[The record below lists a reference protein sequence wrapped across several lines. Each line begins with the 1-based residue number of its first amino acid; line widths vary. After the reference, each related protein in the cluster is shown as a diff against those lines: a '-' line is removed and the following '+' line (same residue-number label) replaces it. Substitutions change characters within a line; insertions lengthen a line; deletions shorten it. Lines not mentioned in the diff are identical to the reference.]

1 MATGTLPPEYA
12 QIVRGGLR
20 YKHGDNFSTP
30 EAQSDLRMVQRF
42 KQNPQDPEALQFI
55 NQLTQQAEWGNP
67 QTGGHMAMQGTLG
80 GIAAAPFLTK
90 MLSLGKLA
98 PHPMVKGASH
108 LAGLALGGYGA
119 YNLADAQTR
128 KEYELPDTDFQN
140 FLGMADLAFAPFD
153 AAALKKH
160 GLGSF
165 FKGRPT
171 EAPNPNAIDPEDLA
185 DTSQKNFGLGG
196 EPVTPDVRR
205 VKGTGTTSKPRIS
218 DDVVSVEGRKIPDAR
233 RVEQPA
239 GRGWGPTTKPKSPR
253 RRKMK
258 TPQPGKLPWDIESA
272 AANKSIWKGAAGVKR
287 KGPVSQSEQ
296 SREATE
302 GLGGLESEV
311 SGEAKGIGET
321 LYSGEKQTFKTK
333 GAATEQPVTPQTQQ
347 RLKDIEFDEDIKV
360 DEWFEREVGLQGDRV
375 QGHVPEIQVELDAAW
390 RRYQDDVTKAR
401 TKKKEPKAGKDGGIE
416 ISEQAELDEAAR
428 VEADALKKYQDEVTA
443 ALHKWKTASPDERA
457 RMARSHHQQTKHDTS
472 SPEYERAARQLE
484 GVEGVEGLDVTRPD
498 PLPSAPPEGAARRQR
513 PGSYETRGGQR
524 RSTGPQAGRDHQGA
538 TTVKRRK
545 RYQEAEEPV
554 QPPLTGLPLEMPPTR
569 RPTGGGPKPEY
580 KFDPTAEPSS
590 GRTAGRAG
598 PDPEEFEIQ
607 GVRDASRG
615 GRAGRIGDY
624 SEGDLNQILERLE
637 ARVEKTRSAG
647 AAADTEILEET
658 IYQIKRAL
666 RLRSLGMSNRVL

>member
-42 KQNPQDPEALQFI
+42 KQNPKDPEALQFI
-55 NQLTQQAEWGNP
+55 NQLTEQAEWGNP
-67 QTGGHMAMQGTLG
+67 QTGGHMAAQGALG
-80 GIAAAPFLTK
+80 GVALAPLLTK
-90 MLSLGKLA
+90 ALSLGKLA

-171 EAPNPNAIDPEDLA
+171 EAPNPNAINPEDLA
-185 DTSQKNFGLGG
+185 DTSQTKFGLGEEG
-196 EPVTPDVRR
+196 APDVRR
-205 VKGTGTTSKPRIS
+205 AKDGTTGKPRIS

-233 RVEQPA
+233 RVEQPGA
-239 GRGWGPTTKPKSPR
+239 TQGWGPTTKPK
-253 RRKMK
+253 RKKRWKKMG
-258 TPQPGKLPWDIESA
+258 TPQPGKLPWDVESD
-272 AANKSIWKGAAGVKR
+272 AANKSTWSGFASGVKR
-287 KGPVSQSEQ
+287 KEPPLSETDQ
-296 SREATE
+296 V
-302 GLGGLESEV
+302 LKDEV

-321 LYSGEKQTFKTK
+321 LYSGEKQTFKK
-333 GAATEQPVTPQTQQ
+333 AGAATEQPDTPETLEKLRGIQADESVKVEELVDKGLTPQH
-347 RLKDIEFDEDIKV
+347 
-360 DEWFEREVGLQGDRV
+360 V

-390 RRYQDDVTKAR
+390 RRYQDDVTMAHA
-401 TKKKEPKAGKDGGIE
+401 KKKEPKAAKDQKDGIE
-416 ISEQAELDEAAR
+416 ITPKAEQDEAAR
-428 VEADALKKYQDEVTA
+428 IEADAIKRYQDEVTDIIQ
-443 ALHKWKTASPDERA
+443 KWRTASPEEKIRMSRAHLRETDAVYQTEARA
-457 RMARSHHQQTKHDTS
+457 RA
-472 SPEYERAARQLE
+472 ERQLE
-484 GVEGVEGLDVTRPD
+484 GVEPIPGVEVTRPVD

-513 PGSYETRGGQR
+513 PTSYETQGGQR

-545 RYQEAEEPV
+545 RFQEAEDADA
-554 QPPLTGLPLEMPPTR
+554 QPSLFDKGQPDVTR
-569 RPTGGGPKPEY
+569 PKDGAPKPEY
-580 KFDPTAEPSS
+580 EFDPTAEPSS
-590 GRTAGRAG
+590 GRTAGRKG
-598 PDPEEFEIQ
+598 PDPEKFEIKV
-607 GVRDASRG
+607 VRDAGRG

-624 SEGDLNQILERLE
+624 SEGELNQILERLE
-637 ARVEKTRSAG
+637 ARVEQTKSAG

-666 RLRSLGMSNRVL
+666 RLRHLGMSNRIL